1 MNRAVY
7 FDRDAYLNRN
17 QALGIELPYAQ
28 STNVLKQ
35 SLSIQ
40 GKIIHN
46 RIACQAMEGCDGT
59 KDGCP
64 SEMTNRRYMRFAK
77 GGAGLIWY
85 EATAVLPEGRANP
98 RQLYIHKG
106 NVEAFKT
113 QIQAIKEAGLRENGY
128 EPIIIMQATHSG
140 RYSKPE
146 GTPAPIIAYNNPIFE
161 GDTPIAPD
169 RIATDAYLD
178 QVRDALIQG
187 AVLAKQAGFDGV
199 DIKCCHRYLLSE
211 LLSAYDRPGKYGGSY
226 ENRTRLLRESIQGAI
241 DACGPDF
248 IVTTRLNVY
257 DGFPKPY
264 GFGVSDSGEISME
277 EPIRLLQSLK
287 EMGVHL
293 VNISMGN
300 PYFNAH
306 VNRPFALGAYEP
318 GEHPMEGV
326 ARVLQHTAALKK
338 AVPEMHVLCS
348 AISYLGT
355 QAPHVVAAYIEAG
368 QFDLAGFGRTIFA
381 YPDFAKDILT
391 TGEMRK
397 EKSCI
402 CCSKCTELMRGG
414 STPGCVIRDELYQKI
429 YKEWKCVR

>member
-169 RIATDAYLD
+169 RIATDA
-178 QVRDALIQG
+178 
-187 AVLAKQAGFDGV
+187 
-199 DIKCCHRYLLSE
+199 
-211 LLSAYDRPGKYGGSY
+211 
-226 ENRTRLLRESIQGAI
+226 
-241 DACGPDF
+241 
-248 IVTTRLNVY
+248 
-257 DGFPKPY
+257 
-264 GFGVSDSGEISME
+264 
-277 EPIRLLQSLK
+277 
-287 EMGVHL
+287 
-293 VNISMGN
+293 
-300 PYFNAH
+300 
-306 VNRPFALGAYEP
+306 
-318 GEHPMEGV
+318 
-326 ARVLQHTAALKK
+326 
-338 AVPEMHVLCS
+338 
-348 AISYLGT
+348 
-355 QAPHVVAAYIEAG
+355 
-368 QFDLAGFGRTIFA
+368 
-381 YPDFAKDILT
+381 
-391 TGEMRK
+391 
-397 EKSCI
+397 
-402 CCSKCTELMRGG
+402 
-414 STPGCVIRDELYQKI
+414 
-429 YKEWKCVR
+429 